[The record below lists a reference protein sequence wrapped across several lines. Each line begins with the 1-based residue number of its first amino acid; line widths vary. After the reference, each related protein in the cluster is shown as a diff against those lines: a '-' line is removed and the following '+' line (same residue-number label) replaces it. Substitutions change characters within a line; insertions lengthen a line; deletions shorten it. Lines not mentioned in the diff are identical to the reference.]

1 MQPLVLLAN
10 PTSGLSA
17 VAAAGAGKAARRRT
31 LEAAAQDLSRRFAVE
46 LCIENTSRAI
56 EKRACQ
62 AIRDGVQTVV
72 AAGGDGTVN
81 AVVNGLMQ
89 AQMPLDDV
97 RLGVLPMGTANVL
110 AYNLH
115 IPREW
120 RAACKIIRKG
130 HTRKIDV
137 GLAVAQSHDRS
148 KIKSAP
154 AKSTRASSLVS
165 RYFLLMAGIG
175 YDAKVIEDTSL
186 RLKYVLRDFAYVLKT
201 LENVVRHQGTQI
213 TLQLDGKT
221 TYANIAWLVMVGNA
235 AAYAWKIKVTP
246 HARLDDGLLDV
257 CLMPF
262 ENKIISVQQALQ
274 VLTGQHIERGIAQ
287 YWQVESLRVE
297 SSPNVPIQLDGDEWA
312 DTPVELSILP
322 GAISILAPPENDAPA
337 PLLPGS

>member
-1 MQPLVLLAN
+1 
-10 PTSGLSA
+10 
-17 VAAAGAGKAARRRT
+17 
-31 LEAAAQDLSRRFAVE
+31 
-46 LCIENTSRAI
+46 
-56 EKRACQ
+56 
-62 AIRDGVQTVV
+62 
-72 AAGGDGTVN
+72 
-81 AVVNGLMQ
+81 
-89 AQMPLDDV
+89 
-97 RLGVLPMGTANVL
+97 
-110 AYNLH
+110 
-115 IPREW
+115 
-120 RAACKIIRKG
+120 
-130 HTRKIDV
+130 
-137 GLAVAQSHDRS
+137 
-148 KIKSAP
+148 
-154 AKSTRASSLVS
+154 
-165 RYFLLMAGIG
+165 MAGIG

-213 TLQLDGKT
+213 TLKLDGQT

-322 GAISILAPPENDAPA
+322 GAIEILAPPESEAIPQLMTA
-337 PLLPGS
+337 V

>member
-1 MQPLVLLAN
+1 
-10 PTSGLSA
+10 
-17 VAAAGAGKAARRRT
+17 
-31 LEAAAQDLSRRFAVE
+31 
-46 LCIENTSRAI
+46 
-56 EKRACQ
+56 
-62 AIRDGVQTVV
+62 
-72 AAGGDGTVN
+72 
-81 AVVNGLMQ
+81 
-89 AQMPLDDV
+89 
-97 RLGVLPMGTANVL
+97 
-110 AYNLH
+110 
-115 IPREW
+115 
-120 RAACKIIRKG
+120 
-130 HTRKIDV
+130 
-137 GLAVAQSHDRS
+137 
-148 KIKSAP
+148 
-154 AKSTRASSLVS
+154 
-165 RYFLLMAGIG
+165 MAGIG